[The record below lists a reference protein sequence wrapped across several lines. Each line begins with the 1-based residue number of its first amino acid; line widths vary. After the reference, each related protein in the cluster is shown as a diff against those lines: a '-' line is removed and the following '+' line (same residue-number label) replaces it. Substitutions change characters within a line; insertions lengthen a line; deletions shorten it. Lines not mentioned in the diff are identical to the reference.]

1 MGGLPGCLRSIVAG
15 WSLTGQKLPGKIF
28 SRPNAS
34 NRLALVEF
42 RDGAVFQTGGVSLHC
57 VSDVAVAHANQ
68 RESFRT
74 HDTNAVVDGN
84 VEDERLLLDRLIVV
98 LMRKK
103 VVHLVSGNLPN
114 SLLRAGEFHFEDA
127 RVSLT
132 FLP

>member
-57 VSDVAVAHANQ
+57 VSDVAVAHAEKSCAS
-68 RESFRT
+68 R
-74 HDTNAVVDGN
+74 
-84 VEDERLLLDRLIVV
+84 I
-98 LMRKK
+98 RKSSK
-103 VVHLVSGNLPN
+103 LAL
-114 SLLRAGEFHFEDA
+114 AG
-127 RVSLT
+127 R
-132 FLP
+132 